1 MLIGCP
7 SSIAGKLLWSFGWG
21 RDVRMLMLRHM
32 VPWLADIVLAWSL
45 PTSPCRAADPPPGII
60 FDTDAGGD

>member
-1 MLIGCP
+1 
-7 SSIAGKLLWSFGWG
+7 
-21 RDVRMLMLRHM
+21 MLMLRHM